1 MNNSNYY
8 LLQRLWRHIL
18 PKRRK
23 QYFALFILMI
33 IGSFAEIVSIGAIVP
48 FLGALTAPDIVY
60 NHQLAKPLIDFLEI
74 TSSEKILLPLT
85 IIFGILAMFAGSI
98 RLLLLW
104 ANVKLSFAT
113 GADLSIDVYRK
124 TLYQPYEKHI
134 QRNSSE
140 VINTIS
146 KKINTIISNIIYPV
160 ISISSSIL
168 ILLAI
173 LGALLIINPLTSLIS
188 IAGFGFIYLAVVL
201 MTKKRTRDNGVI
213 IAIRSTNLIKYL
225 QEGLGGI
232 RDVLLGGDQEKHC
245 KNYNDSDLILRK
257 AEGDNLFLS
266 QSPRFF
272 IEAIGIVMIASIAYY
287 LSLQDGG
294 IYKVMP
300 ILGALALGAQ
310 RMLPAFQQ
318 IYFGWSNIQSG
329 LASLENVLELLDQP
343 MPKLND
349 SDLERLNFKNEITLK
364 NIDFSYLKNK
374 QQILSNLNLTIKKGE
389 CIGVI
394 GQTGSGKSTLLD
406 LLMGLLNPTNGE
418 LLVDGT
424 LISHKN
430 IRAWQKNIA
439 HIPQSIFLI
448 DASVQKNIVFD
459 YSDEKINK
467 KKLEKATTKAKVA
480 QFIRNKKDKLETII
494 GENGIKLS
502 GGQRQRIGIAR
513 AIYKDSEIMIFDE
526 ATSALDSQTEAA
538 IINSLELNKN
548 NKTVIMVAHRL
559 SSLKYCNK
567 IIELKDG
574 QITKIG
580 SYNEVIRDNKKNENE
595 S

>member
-1 MNNSNYY
+1 MVKQKYYHY
-8 LLQRLWRHIL
+8 LLLRNLWKYIL
-18 PKRRK
+18 PLRRK
-23 QYFALFILMI
+23 QYLALFILMV
-33 IGSFAEIVSIGAIVP
+33 IGAFAEIVSIGAIVP
-48 FLGALTAPDIVY
+48 FLGALTAPEIVY

-85 IIFGILAMFAGSI
+85 VIFGILAMFAGSI

-173 LGALLIINPLTSLIS
+173 LGALLIINPLMSLIS
-188 IAGFGFIYLAVVL
+188 IAGFGFIYLVVVL

-245 KNYNDSDLILRK
+245 RNYNDTDLILRK

-329 LASLENVLELLDQP
+329 LASLEDVLELLDQP
-343 MPKLND
+343 IPKLNE
-349 SDLERLNFKNEITLK
+349 SDLKPLNFSNEITLK
-364 NIDFSYLKNK
+364 NVDFSYLKNK

-467 KKLEKATTKAKVA
+467 KKLEQATTKAKVT
-480 QFIRNKKDKLETII
+480 QFIKNKKDMFETII

-526 ATSALDSQTEAA
+526 ATSALDSQTETA
-538 IINSLELNKN
+538 IINSLDLDKKK
-548 NKTVIMVAHRL
+548 KTIIMVAHRL

-574 QITKIG
+574 QITKIC
-580 SYNEVIRDNKKNENE
+580 SYNEMISSNKKK
-595 S
+595 

>member
-201 MTKKRTRDNGVI
+201 MTKKRTRDNGLI

>member
-580 SYNEVIRDNKKNENE
+580 SYNAVIRDNKKNENE

>member
-8 LLQRLWRHIL
+8 LLQRLWSHIL